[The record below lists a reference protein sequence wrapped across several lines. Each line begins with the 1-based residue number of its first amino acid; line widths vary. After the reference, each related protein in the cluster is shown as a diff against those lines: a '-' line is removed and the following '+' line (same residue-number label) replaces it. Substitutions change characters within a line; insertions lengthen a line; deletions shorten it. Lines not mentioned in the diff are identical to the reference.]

1 MKRFGWIAGTNPTL
15 GNTHNVAGAD
25 FFVFRLE
32 ALSFVSIR
40 VTPEATADPLDVA
53 FSLYSGILPDEA
65 TDDSAYDSLN
75 PLDPVTLLP
84 IASPTDSAPSG
95 AWKYKSH
102 DGFRDTLRFKTTG
115 GVDGDG
121 YPLHPFVGQFDALG
135 SFSMANEDAVPGD
148 PATVPGNWGT
158 VFYILSMNLKGP
170 GVPESVQ
177 SLVLPAGEYTIAA
190 GGASCNDDSPAC
202 TAPLDAA
209 TVSVLI
215 QPVE

>member
-1 MKRFGWIAGTNPTL
+1 
-15 GNTHNVAGAD
+15 
-25 FFVFRLE
+25 VFRLE

-65 TDDSAYDSLN
+65 TDDSAYDPLN
-75 PLDPVTLLP
+75 PLDPVTFLP

-95 AWKYKSH
+95 AWKYRSH

-135 SFSMANEDAVPGD
+135 SFSMANSEAVPGD
-148 PATVPGNWGT
+148 PSTAPGSWGQL
-158 VFYILSMNLKGP
+158 FHILSMNGKGA
-170 GVPESVQ
+170 GVAESVQ
-177 SLVLPAGEYTIAA
+177 SLALPAGEYTIAA
-190 GGASCNDDSPAC
+190 GGASCNDDTPEC
-202 TAPLDAA
+202 TTPLGAA
-209 TVSVLI
+209 TVSVRI
-215 QPVE
+215 QPME